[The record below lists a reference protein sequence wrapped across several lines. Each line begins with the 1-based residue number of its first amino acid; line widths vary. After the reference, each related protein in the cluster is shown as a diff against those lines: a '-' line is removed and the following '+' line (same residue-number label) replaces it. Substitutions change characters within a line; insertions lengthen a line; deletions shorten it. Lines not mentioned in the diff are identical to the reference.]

1 VLRGLCHHCFHHLA
15 NFAVLDTDKPAQ
27 LLCTENISATLW
39 SSGVS
44 AGDRI
49 GTTVL
54 CAVVGLPSRRTAMT
68 DEGFAV
74 SSARGSLARVRV
86 WAGGAG
92 REGAERA
99 VVSPAPLHLAMDY
112 MYYLSYL
119 MSHRF
124 PSCTDNPDIF
134 YSCASEREDSIIGM
148 SQQYPSQIHKQP
160 NKQCSKQHATT
171 RLRP

>member
-1 VLRGLCHHCFHHLA
+1 
-15 NFAVLDTDKPAQ
+15 
-27 LLCTENISATLW
+27 
-39 SSGVS
+39 
-44 AGDRI
+44 
-49 GTTVL
+49 
-54 CAVVGLPSRRTAMT
+54 MT

-124 PSCTDNPDIF
+124 PSCTDNPDIL
-134 YSCASEREDSIIGM
+134 YSCERVRRFNHRHEPAVSK
-148 SQQYPSQIHKQP
+148 SNPQTAKQTMF
-160 NKQCSKQHATT
+160 QTT
-171 RLRP
+171 RDDAFTTLLGQGPAVHEVSAWLSVDLP